1 MKNQKIE
8 LDYVTQCLY
17 YTTGEGEISG
27 EVTVNDTHS
36 PGGTRKAYVHSIVA
50 WDMRGKKCV
59 FEAWSKHSKNTRI
72 YFSVLVGRLQF
83 QWPFPCCCN
92 YILKHGKGTLKRLRK
107 TLFCGCSITLHSPFK
122 KHCSPCRMAINRTIV
137 NSSPNFSL

>member
-1 MKNQKIE
+1 MSAKRTTGSSINSGNGSSTASTNSPPEKNQKIE

-72 YFSVLVGRLQF
+72 YFEYVIS
-83 QWPFPCCCN
+83 
-92 YILKHGKGTLKRLRK
+92 
-107 TLFCGCSITLHSPFK
+107 LFIDNIH
-122 KHCSPCRMAINRTIV
+122 IV
-137 NSSPNFSL
+137 WSNN